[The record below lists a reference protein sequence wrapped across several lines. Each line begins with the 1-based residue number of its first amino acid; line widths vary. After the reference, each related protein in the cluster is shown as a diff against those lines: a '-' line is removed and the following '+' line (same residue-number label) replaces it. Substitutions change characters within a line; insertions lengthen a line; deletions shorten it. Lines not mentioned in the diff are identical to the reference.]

1 VPPLPAPDL
10 ALPRSFLSL
19 CSPTSQYAIDFVTD
33 KEFKNSCSGR
43 VYAKPG
49 AAGAGAQMAT
59 IEPLTKPGRY
69 FGTEKIPP
77 PPGFTGEQYGTLL
90 FGCFNDADRTHGG
103 HSFPRSPAEM
113 VALMAE
119 AGAVDDLA
127 AIQPLNRYEHLY
139 LKLEPEGMECAMA
152 SHSLDFIYGIMSS
165 NHLQLTNNRKE
176 GGKEKNWWDMPNA
189 VRTHRRNKLGGDL
202 ASSHTRRRQPLD
214 SPHPCCPR
222 LARRPPA
229 RPPAGALPRR
239 VAHCR
244 GARFGGRP

>member
-1 VPPLPAPDL
+1 MPPLPAPDL

-19 CSPTSQYAIDFVTD
+19 CSPTSEYAIDFVTD

-43 VYAKPG
+43 VYAKRD
-49 AAGAGAQMAT
+49 AAGAGAQTPMAT
-59 IEPLTKPGRY
+59 IEPLTKPGRF
-69 FGTEKIPP
+69 FGTDKVPP

-90 FGCFNDADRTHGG
+90 FGCFNDADRTHGA
-103 HSFPRSPAEM
+103 HSFPRSPAEI

-152 SHSLDFIYGIMSS
+152 SHSADFITGIMSW

-176 GGKEKNWWDMPNA
+176 GGKSKNWFDMPNA
-189 VRTHRRNKLGGDL
+189 VSEISPSASTQTHRR
-202 ASSHTRRRQPLD
+202 QPPQPYRSVL
-214 SPHPCCPR
+214 
-222 LARRPPA
+222 
-229 RPPAGALPRR
+229 ALPPPPPRR
-239 VAHCR
+239 CATSPRC
-244 GARFGGRP
+244 P